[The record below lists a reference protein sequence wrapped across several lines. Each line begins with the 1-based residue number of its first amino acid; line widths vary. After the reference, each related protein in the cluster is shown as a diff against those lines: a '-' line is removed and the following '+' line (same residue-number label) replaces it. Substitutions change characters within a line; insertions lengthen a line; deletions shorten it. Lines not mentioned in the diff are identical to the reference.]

1 MATKFANTKHYQVSR
16 MLEEHIRF
24 MSPGEVLPTV
34 EKLKSKYKCSQVT
47 ITQALERLR
56 DYGLVERPSGKK
68 RLVVASLGARP
79 SFRVTL
85 VRPLWPSPDYDS
97 ITNAIYELGHDENFG
112 FNIYLYGDAQQLN
125 IDHALR
131 NSDAGLVIGDRNMT
145 KQQIEAFNGCRKPVV
160 FLRDKPDEVKAGY
173 VWVDDLSVG
182 QVATNHLL
190 ELGHK
195 KIAVMLSEPAN
206 VSSTLRLQGWRK
218 SLQKKGVKDFSS
230 LIIDCSVAPGSDAI
244 VGSYNRFRNWLQA
257 EEVNFT
263 ALFCVAWTGALAALK
278 ALREHS
284 IRVPEDLS
292 LVTYASE
299 SSICGFTAPP
309 LTTVQIDTKAYAKQ
323 AIRLIRE
330 SLAVQRPHSLIE
342 EIHLKPYLEEREST
356 LRISK

>member
-1 MATKFANTKHYQVSR
+1 

-24 MSPGEVLPTV
+24 MSPGEMLPTV
-34 EKLKSKYKCSQVT
+34 EKLKLKYKCSQVT

-56 DYGLVERPSGKK
+56 NYGLVDRPSGKK
-68 RLVVASLGARP
+68 RLVVAKVGVRP

-112 FNIYLYGDAQQLN
+112 FNIYLYGDPQQLN

-131 NSDAGLVIGDRNMT
+131 NSDAGLVIGDRHIS
-145 KQQIEAFNGCRKPVV
+145 KEQIEAFNGCRKPIV
-160 FLRDKPDEVKAGY
+160 FLRDKPEAIKAGY
-173 VWVDDLSVG
+173 VWVDDLAVG
-182 QVATNHLL
+182 QLATNHLL
-190 ELGHK
+190 DLGHK
-195 KIAVMLSEPAN
+195 NIAIMLSEPAN

-218 SLQKKGVKDFSS
+218 ALQKKGVKEFSS
-230 LIIDCSVAPGSDAI
+230 LVIDCSVSPGNDAI
-244 VGSYNRFRNWLQA
+244 TGSYKRFCSWLDTN
-257 EEVNFT
+257 EIKFT
-263 ALFCVAWTGALAALK
+263 ALFCVAWTGALAALR
-278 ALREHS
+278 ALREHAVQ
-284 IRVPEDLS
+284 VPQDLS

-330 SLAVQRPHSLIE
+330 SLAVQQPVSLIE

-356 LRISK
+356 QRVLK